1 MNDSQISALSDTPST
16 GSDIG
21 DIFKIADD
29 ALHNRSGFNSEAL
42 TRIRAL
48 CQAHMMRKY
57 ACGDLPS
64 EVKNMCPTFSQTRE
78 FRATPN
84 NPPETP

>member
-1 MNDSQISALSDTPST
+1 MNDSQISDLSDVPST
-16 GSDIG
+16 GSNIG

-48 CQAHMMRKY
+48 CRAHMMRKY
-57 ACGDLPS
+57 AWGDLPH
-64 EVKNMCPTFSQTRE
+64 EVKNMRPTFSQNRE
-78 FRATPN
+78 FRSTPN
-84 NPPETP
+84 IPSEAP